1 MDKPDAVVVSFSAIL
16 ATLEDI
22 NSGEAKEHKGSVR
35 AEAMGLSVLIKKIF
49 FCFSDAIST
58 KAAR

>member
-1 MDKPDAVVVSFSAIL
+1 MGNPENAVDEVVGSFSAIL

-35 AEAMGLSVLIKKIF
+35 TEAWDYLF
-49 FCFSDAIST
+49 
-58 KAAR
+58 